1 MSSLYT
7 CVLCQS
13 KTEAGGRVLTI
24 PKLSLSSDGETS
36 DLSPAL
42 LPAPPPAP
50 PLAPPEYT
58 QMVAN
63 LMDFKVT
70 TCLLATMSTPG
81 FIHKISNHPTIEV
94 IFMKNSKVIFF
105 SWIFSIYK

>member
-1 MSSLYT
+1 M
-7 CVLCQS
+7 LCQS
-13 KTEAGGRVLTI
+13 KTEAGGRVAQLTI

-42 LPAPPPAP
+42 LPAPP
-50 PLAPPEYT
+50 LAPPEYT

-70 TCLLATMSTPG
+70 TVFCPPYLATLLTPG
-81 FIHKISNHPTIEV
+81 FIHKISNYILRLRS
-94 IFMKNSKVIFF
+94 FL
-105 SWIFSIYK
+105 

>member
-1 MSSLYT
+1 M
-7 CVLCQS
+7 LCQS

-50 PLAPPEYT
+50 APPLAPPEYT

-70 TCLLATMSTPG
+70 TVFWQQCLHQAS
-81 FIHKISNHPTIEV
+81 FIKYRIILQLRS
-94 IFMKNSKVIFF
+94 FL
-105 SWIFSIYK
+105 

>member
-7 CVLCQS
+7 RVLCQS

-50 PLAPPEYT
+50 PLAPPLAPPEYT

-70 TCLLATMSTPG
+70 TVFWQQCLHQAS
-81 FIHKISNHPTIEV
+81 FIKYRIILQLRS
-94 IFMKNSKVIFF
+94 FL
-105 SWIFSIYK
+105 

>member
-70 TCLLATMSTPG
+70 TVSWQQCLHQAS
-81 FIHKISNHPTIEV
+81 FIKYRIILQLRS
-94 IFMKNSKVIFF
+94 FL
-105 SWIFSIYK
+105 

>member
-1 MSSLYT
+1 MA
-7 CVLCQS
+7 Q
-13 KTEAGGRVLTI
+13 LTI

-42 LPAPPPAP
+42 LPAPPLAPPPAP
-50 PLAPPEYT
+50 TLAPPEYT

-70 TCLLATMSTPG
+70 TVFCPPYLATLLTPG
-81 FIHKISNHPTIEV
+81 FIHKISNYILQLRS
-94 IFMKNSKVIFF
+94 FL
-105 SWIFSIYK
+105 